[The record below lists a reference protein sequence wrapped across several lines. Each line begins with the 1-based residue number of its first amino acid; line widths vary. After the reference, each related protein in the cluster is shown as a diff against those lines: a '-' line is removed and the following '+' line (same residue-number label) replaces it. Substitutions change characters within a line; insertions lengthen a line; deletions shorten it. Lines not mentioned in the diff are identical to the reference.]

1 MVAKK
6 LSLRLTAHDFML
18 SFLKRL
24 FRKQTQQ
31 KPQTNKTMNNIDWA
45 ENNER
50 KDLAKQNSYSME
62 QLEAMQLVARM
73 KEAADKCGAGFV
85 GGFIS
90 PTGERFMM
98 TNQDHDSAQVETIN
112 QQLDQV
118 QNLQK
123 LIKLDQR
130 LASYLEELD
139 Q

>member
-1 MVAKK
+1 
-6 LSLRLTAHDFML
+6 
-18 SFLKRL
+18 
-24 FRKQTQQ
+24 
-31 KPQTNKTMNNIDWA
+31 MNNIDWA

-73 KEAADKCGAGFV
+73 KEAADKCGAGFI

-90 PTGERFMM
+90 PTGKRFMM
-98 TNQDHDSAQVETIN
+98 TNQEQSSAEVKAIN

-118 QNLQK
+118 QELQK
-123 LIKLDQR
+123 LLKLDR
-130 LASYLEELD
+130 KIAEYLEELD

>member
-1 MVAKK
+1 
-6 LSLRLTAHDFML
+6 ML

-24 FRKQTQQ
+24 FRKQT
-31 KPQTNKTMNNIDWA
+31 KKTMNNIDWA

-50 KDLAKQNSYSME
+50 KDLAKQDSYSME

-98 TNQDHDSAQVETIN
+98 TNQDQDSAEVTKIN
-112 QQLDQV
+112 KNLDQIQELHKLLQLDQKIA
-118 QNLQK
+118 NYLK
-123 LIKLDQR
+123 EADQW
-130 LASYLEELD
+130 ADEGV
-139 Q
+139 